1 MFIGAACG
9 SVNLCNHI
17 IHKTDVKEPR
27 IILRTSLGLRASI
40 LLINHKNWISGEI
53 TPLVFAAVTFGDVN
67 VFKFLLEKAEDKNPI
82 VAKHRNWTLLHIFAK
97 AGQMEM
103 CRLSV
108 EK

>member
-1 MFIGAACG
+1 MQKSDA
-9 SVNLCNHI
+9 
-17 IHKTDVKEPR
+17 KEPR
-27 IILRTSLGLRASI
+27 LSRDKLAWYIYKKRYQSSANMTP
-40 LLINHKNWISGEI
+40 NHLNWTDGKI